1 MIRIDSI
8 WLAIEPMDMCAGTD
22 TALSRVMAVFGAAKP
37 HCVLNQFAN
46 RRVNVNCKTRLS
58 RSMVAMESAMR

>member
-8 WLAIEPMDMCAGTD
+8 WLAIERMDMCAGTGTD

-37 HCVLNQFAN
+37 HCVLNLFAN
-46 RRVNVNCKTRLS
+46 RRVYVNCQPR
-58 RSMVAMESAMR
+58 

>member
-8 WLAIEPMDMCAGTD
+8 WFAIEPMDMCTGTD

-37 HCVLNQFAN
+37 HCVLNLFAN
-46 RRVNVNCKTRLS
+46 RRVNVNCQPR
-58 RSMVAMESAMR
+58 

>member
-8 WLAIEPMDMCAGTD
+8 WLATEPMDMCTGTD

-37 HCVLNQFAN
+37 HCVLNLFAN
-46 RRVNVNCKTRLS
+46 RRVYVNCQPR
-58 RSMVAMESAMR
+58 

>member
-37 HCVLNQFAN
+37 H
-46 RRVNVNCKTRLS
+46 
-58 RSMVAMESAMR
+58 